1 MRNCRVQLVITWA
14 AVIAGVAAILLPF
27 TFSTSPRDATFDGAY
42 WPIAVPFYL
51 ALPIG
56 LASLRAGRPGL
67 ASAGL
72 RVAGWFA
79 AAAGVAMTTYFVLA
93 AALHETPSQPAE
105 WLSLAA
111 PLTVL
116 AAGAALVLE
125 RRRTSADP
133 STMAMQVAYLVN
145 TLWCLLAFAG
155 EWQAGAWC
163 ALATALIYVE
173 QIAWRPWRNAWS
185 WRNSWSM

>member
-1 MRNCRVQLVITWA
+1 MRKSRVQLVIPWA
-14 AVIAGVAAILLPF
+14 ALIAGVAAILLSF
-27 TFSTSPRDATFDGAY
+27 TFSTSPRDATFDGEY
-42 WPIAVPFYL
+42 WPIVVPFYL

-56 LASLRAGRPGL
+56 LASLRAERSGL

-72 RVAGWFA
+72 RVAGWIA
-79 AAAGVAMTTYFVLA
+79 AAAGAAMTTYFLLSA
-93 AALHETPSQPAE
+93 FLREPPSQPAE
-105 WLSLAA
+105 WLNLAA

-116 AAGAALVLE
+116 AAGAALVLR
-125 RRRTSADP
+125 RRRTSTVP

-145 TLWCLLAFAG
+145 ALLCLLAFAG
-155 EWQAGAWC
+155 EWQSGAWC